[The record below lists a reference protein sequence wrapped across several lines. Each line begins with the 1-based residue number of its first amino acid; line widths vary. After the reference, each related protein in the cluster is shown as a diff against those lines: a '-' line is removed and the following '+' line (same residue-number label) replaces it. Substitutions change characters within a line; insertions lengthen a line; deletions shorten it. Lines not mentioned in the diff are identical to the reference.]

1 MLWLTDSFEAIR
13 DFMELGGPVLRWI
26 AVTIFLMWVLI
37 VERIMYFRTTMRSM
51 AKQIHDDW
59 ESRPERRSWNA
70 HQIRE
75 LMISRFSMD
84 TNKGIPTIQTLVA
97 LCPLLGLL
105 GTVTGMISVFQVMAA
120 SGSGN
125 VRAMAA
131 GVSQAT
137 VPTMAG
143 MVGALSGVL
152 LVTLLSRR
160 AAREVGFLEDS
171 LTMDHYQEDT
181 MRKHDFSFGSGDE
194 EENEINLTPMLDVVF
209 IMLIF
214 FIVTASFIKE
224 AGIDVNRPDAPVT
237 ETKPEDANILV
248 AITANDAIWIDRRL
262 IDPRAVRANIERLHA
277 ENPDGSVVI
286 QANKKSTNKMLVW
299 VMDASRQAGVYSISI
314 ADSQS

>member
-1 MLWLTDSFEAIR
+1 MIWLSDAIKAIQ
-13 DFMELGGPVLRWI
+13 DFMNLGGPVLRMI
-26 AVTIFLMWVLI
+26 AITIFLMWVLI
-37 VERIMYFRTTMRSM
+37 VERIMYFRTTMKSM
-51 AKQIHDDW
+51 ARQIHDDW

-171 LTMDHYQEDT
+171 LTMDH
-181 MRKHDFSFGSGDE
+181 
-194 EENEINLTPMLDVVF
+194 
-209 IMLIF
+209 
-214 FIVTASFIKE
+214 
-224 AGIDVNRPDAPVT
+224 
-237 ETKPEDANILV
+237 
-248 AITANDAIWIDRRL
+248 
-262 IDPRAVRANIERLHA
+262 
-277 ENPDGSVVI
+277 
-286 QANKKSTNKMLVW
+286 
-299 VMDASRQAGVYSISI
+299 
-314 ADSQS
+314 

>member
-1 MLWLTDSFEAIR
+1 MLWLIDSIEAIR

-37 VERIMYFRTTMRSM
+37 IERIVFFRKPMKDM
-51 AKQIHDDW
+51 ARDIHDTW
-59 ESRPERRSWNA
+59 ESRSERKSWNA

-75 LMISRFSMD
+75 QMISQFQMATSQ
-84 TNKGIPTIQTLVA
+84 GIAMIQTLVA

-105 GTVTGMISVFQVMAA
+105 GTVTGMIKVFGVMAV

-160 AAREVGFLEDS
+160 AAREVEFLEDS
-171 LTMDHYQEDT
+171 LTMDH
-181 MRKHDFSFGSGDE
+181 
-194 EENEINLTPMLDVVF
+194 
-209 IMLIF
+209 
-214 FIVTASFIKE
+214 
-224 AGIDVNRPDAPVT
+224 
-237 ETKPEDANILV
+237 
-248 AITANDAIWIDRRL
+248 
-262 IDPRAVRANIERLHA
+262 
-277 ENPDGSVVI
+277 
-286 QANKKSTNKMLVW
+286 
-299 VMDASRQAGVYSISI
+299 
-314 ADSQS
+314 